1 MHLIFFNVFRNSEAN
16 ASVFVKLP
24 RYYIR
29 GDVFSMIITNWHI
42 TRSERVKTCYRSTR
56 IQCVVLICTD
66 AIIQQVYDHK
76 VTLRYKLIHIHETR
90 TNLFMIKRESS
101 YRFLLCIC
109 HSQICHSTVYDSCIE
124 SKLAK

>member
-16 ASVFVKLP
+16 ASVLFKLP

-29 GDVFSMIITNWHI
+29 GDVFSMIIKNWHI

-66 AIIQQVYDHK
+66 AIIQQ
-76 VTLRYKLIHIHETR
+76 EQ
-90 TNLFMIKRESS
+90 FMIIKSLCDTNSSTFMKRA
-101 YRFLLCIC
+101 
-109 HSQICHSTVYDSCIE
+109 QIC
-124 SKLAK
+124 L